1 MSIASFRLQ
10 PNIEYLLK
18 KLSKKLDS
26 SKNYLINQTVKEYVE
41 RQAMEDIHWADTLL
55 SLKSVQTGKT
65 VPGDQVISWLKSW
78 GTDKELPKP
87 E

>member
-1 MSIASFRLQ
+1 MGITSIRLQ
-10 PNIEYLLK
+10 PDIEDPLK
-18 KLSKKLDS
+18 KLSKKLDR
-26 SKNYLINQTVKEYVE
+26 SKNYLINQAVKEYVE
-41 RQAMEDIHWADTLL
+41 RQAMEDIRWADTLPA
-55 SLKSVQTGKT
+55 LKSVQTGKT